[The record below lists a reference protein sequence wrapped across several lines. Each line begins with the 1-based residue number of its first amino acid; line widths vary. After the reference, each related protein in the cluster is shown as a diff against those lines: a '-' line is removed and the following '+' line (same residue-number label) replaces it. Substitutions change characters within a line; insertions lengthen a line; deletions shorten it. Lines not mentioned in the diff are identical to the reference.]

1 MNLKIKAGL
10 NTLGFFLSMFGASYI
25 LAYLATTMSKAQ
37 ITVAIVSV
45 VMAFFVYIIY
55 SINLSQLEYKAK
67 LEEITNKE

>member
-10 NTLGFFLSMFGASYI
+10 NTLGFFLSMFVASYI